1 MPKSENRWDII
12 FGMALL
18 GGTGL
23 LIGLILDSY
32 MVIVL
37 AGGLGLIIGWFV
49 GWLGGRRYLSIVC
62 LGVVLGAAVGYLT
75 GDRDIII
82 MATGS
87 GAAIAGFLAAQIELF
102 LGEN

>member
-1 MPKSENRWDII
+1 MPKSENRQDII

-32 MVIVL
+32 MLTVL
-37 AGGLGLIIGWFV
+37 AGGLGIIIGWFV
-49 GWLGGRRYLSIVC
+49 GWLGGRRYLLIVC
-62 LGVVLGAAVGYLT
+62 LGIVLGAALGYST
-75 GDRDIII
+75 GDRDIVI

-87 GAAIAGFLAAQIELF
+87 GAAIAGFLAAPLELF
-102 LGEN
+102 LGKK